1 MGYNLYVCTGQQI
14 SYSHYNYIAIADTV
28 PHCLLDGVPEIG
40 HVLDMS
46 GSDHWVLS
54 HHLLHLLP
62 QFVLDIRIVG
72 QGVHTPSHG
81 RASLNDKDTLKITS
95 IQLFSLTVST
105 PAIIKSMALAA
116 ISSTVIFPELECSI

>member
-1 MGYNLYVCTGQQI
+1 MGYNLYRATNLIIACD
-14 SYSHYNYIAIADTV
+14 SIAIADTV
-28 PHCLLDGVPEIG
+28 PHCLLDGVPEVG

-72 QGVHTPSHG
+72 QGVHTSSHG
-81 RASLNDKDTLKITS
+81 RASLKVKDNYR
-95 IQLFSLTVST
+95 
-105 PAIIKSMALAA
+105 AIN
-116 ISSTVIFPELECSI
+116 

>member
-1 MGYNLYVCTGQQI
+1 MKSRKSTAL
-14 SYSHYNYIAIADTV
+14 AIADTV
-28 PHCLLDGVPEIG
+28 PHCLLDGVLEVW

-62 QFVLDIRIVG
+62 QFVLDIRIAG

-81 RASLNDKDTLKITS
+81 RASLKVKDIEPSS
-95 IQLFSLTVST
+95 INCYLQCLLQLVS
-105 PAIIKSMALAA
+105 SR
-116 ISSTVIFPELECSI
+116 